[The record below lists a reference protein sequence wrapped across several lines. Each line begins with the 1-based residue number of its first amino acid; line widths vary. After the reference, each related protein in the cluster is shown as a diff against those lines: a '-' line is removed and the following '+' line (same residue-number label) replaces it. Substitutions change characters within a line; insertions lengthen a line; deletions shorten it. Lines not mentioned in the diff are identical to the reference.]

1 MLRIWRRISLRQRIA
16 VIVVLHAILL
26 FGSLPVFLYALESQ
40 DNQMFIMPEAERVAD
55 IVAAFETT
63 PPRAYPDLIAALDD
77 GQMAVRRLPRLPVAL
92 DRDVDPPAIDLSG
105 AEAEY
110 RDALAGRPFRIEV
123 NGTDILRE
131 IDDQPLLSRDPFRV
145 LVALPDGTAIEIQ
158 RMAVTRIGKLAN
170 NLTGWI
176 LMVLLLD
183 LVIIAWLVAE
193 VTRPVDRLVRA
204 VKHDDIEA
212 MVIAEPREFAELGR
226 AFHELRIRLN
236 DMMEERTRII
246 AAIAHDFRT
255 YLTRFEL
262 RSDFIEDEDE
272 RLATIRDLH
281 EMRDLMDDALTF
293 AHPDREEADDVG
305 FDLATELEQAV
316 AIRGG
321 SGQTVRLLPGPDI
334 TVRASLPAFRRMM
347 ANLLDNA
354 AQYAGGQCVVSWSQ
368 SDRTVLVAVEDDGPG
383 IPTDRLKDVLEPF
396 ARLEQS
402 RARNTGGVGLGLSI
416 VHELAHRSGGNLRL
430 ENRAEGG
437 LRAIL
442 QLPITPR

>member
-1 MLRIWRRISLRQRIA
+1 MLRIWRRVSLRQRIA

-26 FGSLPVFLYALESQ
+26 FGSLPAFLYALETQ

-55 IVAAFETT
+55 IVAAFEST

-77 GQMAVRRLPRLPVAL
+77 GQMAVRRLPRLPAAL

-105 AEAEY
+105 AQAEY
-110 RDALAGRPFRIEV
+110 RDALAGRPFRIEM
-123 NGTDILRE
+123 NGADILPE
-131 IDDQPLLSRDPFRV
+131 IDDQPFLSRDPFRV
-145 LVALPDGTAIEIQ
+145 LVALPDGSAIEIQ
-158 RMAVTRIGKLAN
+158 RMAVMRLSKLAN
-170 NLTGWI
+170 NLTEWI
-176 LMVLLLD
+176 VLVLFLD

-204 VKHDDIEA
+204 VKHDDIDA
-212 MVIAEPREFAELGR
+212 MVISQPREFAELGR
-226 AFHELRIRLN
+226 AFHDLRVRLN
-236 DMMEERTRII
+236 DMMEERIRII

-262 RSDFIEDEDE
+262 RSDFIEDPEE
-272 RLATIRDLH
+272 RAAMLRDLH

-293 AHPDREEADDVG
+293 ADSDREKADDAG
-305 FDLATELEQAV
+305 FDLRAELEHAIAV
-316 AIRGG
+316 RGG
-321 SGQTVRLLPGPDI
+321 AGQTVRLLPGPDT
-334 TVRASLPAFRRMM
+334 TVRASPPAFRRMI

-354 AQYAGGQCVVSWSQ
+354 AQYAGEECVVSWSLTRR
-368 SDRTVLVAVEDDGPG
+368 SVLVTVEDDGPG
-383 IPTDRLKDVLEPF
+383 IPADRLQDMLEPF

-416 VHELAHRSGGNLRL
+416 VHELAQRSGGHLRL

-442 QLPITPR
+442 ELPITPR